1 MVLSDLCEI
10 KKNFIDADFWI
21 KKNEKDSLDVV
32 TKQYNEEYIGI
43 KVVRTDLI
51 LPDFLYYVM
60 VYYQNKGIFRNLINS
75 NDDILESS
83 IKNLMFTQQ

>member
-21 KKNEKDSLDVV
+21 KKNEKDSFDVV

-60 VYYQNKGIFRNLINS
+60 VYYQNKGIFRKLINS